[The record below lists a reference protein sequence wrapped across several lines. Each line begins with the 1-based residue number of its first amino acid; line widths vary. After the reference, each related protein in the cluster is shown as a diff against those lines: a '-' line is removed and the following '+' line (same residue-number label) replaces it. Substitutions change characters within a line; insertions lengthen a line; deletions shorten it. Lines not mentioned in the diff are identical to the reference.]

1 MARKKKVVAG
11 VIGDTTYY
19 FNEKGQ
25 IVDETGQA
33 APPAFAKAIAASGV
47 EPPKQEEKP
56 KKPEKQRRPA
66 PTKTPNQVI
75 RENVERQEEA
85 IKESKPIE
93 TQAEK
98 KSRLGRLIERVSGS
112 GASREANQ
120 AKSPTSDVREK
131 QPVGSRIGG
140 FFNRIGNTADRAVR
154 SVASGVLATEYM
166 GLGFVPG
173 MVGNI
178 LSGDNKPERGS
189 RTRSAGEA
197 RAAKTLSTF
206 SGTTSGMDQKEKGN
220 VSVLS
225 KLLDASEK
233 QNEKLDDIVKALD
246 RQNTSRI
253 EDNRELKQQNEQII
267 RLLQAIAAQGGIAKG
282 GSSTG
287 GGGLGALGLGGLL
300 TSLLGGGRTL
310 LKAGATG
317 IKMAYSAA
325 KLGVKGTIGAA
336 KMLGR
341 GAMAGAGLAAGGIK
355 SLFTG
360 GGAVAREAGEAAAET
375 GAKVAGKAA
384 AEAGVKAA
392 GTTAAEAGAEAAAKG
407 PGKAAEK
414 IIAKEGAEAAA
425 ETGAKAGGKGAIK
438 AAVAK
443 VIGPKVGKVV
453 AKSIPFVGALAGLGF
468 GIARAMEG
476 DFKGA
481 AAEVAGGTASI
492 FPGVGTA
499 ASIATDVGLLA
510 RDVYKEAYGIFPEDD
525 PKSGER
531 LDEVKKEV
539 MNYIDENVKGK
550 QTETSVPGPS
560 APGSTPSGSAPG
572 TVNTPGATTPGSPPV
587 EGGNV
592 SVPVSQVSPSLNTAA
607 GFNAGSVQMALNTNA
622 PAPPMIVN
630 NNNITNSAS
639 AGGGGGGGAPGRTSG
654 PAPTVPVQSHIDRA
668 LYGDLYGAGI
678 P

>member
-1 MARKKKVVAG
+1 MARKKKAVAG

-25 IVDETGQA
+25 IVDETGQP

-56 KKPEKQRRPA
+56 QKPARQRRQAPA
-66 PTKTPNQVI
+66 KTPNEVVREQVA
-75 RENVERQEEA
+75 RQEEA
-85 IKESKPIE
+85 VKESKPVE
-93 TQAEK
+93 TAEQK
-98 KSRLGRLIERVSGS
+98 KSRLGRLIERVSGAGRGNEPS
-112 GASREANQ
+112 Q
-120 AKSPTSDVREK
+120 ARTSADNVRES
-131 QPVGSRIGG
+131 QPVGSRFGSFLSRTTG
-140 FFNRIGNTADRAVR
+140 
-154 SVASGVLATEYM
+154 SVARGSKNLASGVLSTEYM

-173 MVGNI
+173 IIENF
-178 LSGDNKPERGS
+178 LSGGKGDKPA
-189 RTRSAGEA
+189 RTTSAGQQ
-197 RAAKTLSTF
+197 RAAKALSTF
-206 SGTTSGMDQKEKGN
+206 SGTTSGMESKKEGS

-253 EDNRELKQQNEQII
+253 EDSREIKQQNEQII
-267 RLLQAIAAQGGIAKG
+267 RLLQAIASQGGMARG
-282 GSSTG
+282 GPGAG
-287 GGGLGALGLGGLL
+287 GGGLGLGALGLGGLL
-300 TSLLGGGRTL
+300 SSLLGGGRTL

-317 IKMAYSAA
+317 LKIAASAA

-336 KMLGR
+336 KLLGR
-341 GAMAGAGLAAGGIK
+341 GAVAGAGLAAGGIK
-355 SLFTG
+355 SLFS
-360 GGAVAREAGEAAAET
+360 GGAGTAAKEAGEAVAET
-375 GAKVAGKAA
+375 GAKAAGKAA
-384 AEAGVKAA
+384 AE
-392 GTTAAEAGAEAAAKG
+392 TGAEAAAKG
-407 PGKAAEK
+407 TAKAAEK
-414 IIAKEGAEAAA
+414 IIAKEGTEAAA
-425 ETGAKAGGKGAIK
+425 ETGAKAAGKGGLKAI
-438 AAVAK
+438 VAK
-443 VIGPKVGKVV
+443 VIGPRVGKVV
-453 AKSIPFVGALAGLGF
+453 AKSVPFVGALAGLGF

-525 PKSGER
+525 PKSSER
-531 LDEVKKEV
+531 LEEVKKEV

-550 QTETSVPGPS
+550 QSESSVPGP
-560 APGSTPSGSAPG
+560 TPSGSSGTPAGATPG
-572 TVNTPGATTPGSPPV
+572 GTTPGATVPQGTAPAGQ
-587 EGGNV
+587 GTT
-592 SVPVSQVSPSLNTAA
+592 VPVSQVAPSLNTAA
-607 GFNAGSVQMALNTNA
+607 GFNQGSMQMALNTNA

-654 PAPTVPVQSHIDRA
+654 PAPTAPVQSHIDRA